1 MDYYFQFA
9 NSDNSCV
16 KDYYHR
22 NRIYS
27 ALIFQAISWEKAHK
41 KNRKNQ
47 IQTMR
52 SMPRKVII
60 RYRIQYDGTN
70 NWYQVC
76 PQCWQIV
83 AVDNP
88 NYRYGGT

>member
-1 MDYYFQFA
+1 
-9 NSDNSCV
+9 
-16 KDYYHR
+16 
-22 NRIYS
+22 
-27 ALIFQAISWEKAHK
+27 
-41 KNRKNQ
+41 
-47 IQTMR
+47 MR

-88 NYRYGGT
+88 NYRYGGTWKGKNK